1 MPTET
6 FLPVKLSESLLTK
19 LGANAVD
26 AGDKIAA
33 LLAEVESGKV
43 KLQEADTRLAAVKTD
58 NGAFEARLA
67 DVESK
72 VAALAKL
79 DEAAILAK
87 CEEKAEATASKTASA
102 ILAKSGGAPLP
113 AASAPA
119 NDKLGNGVLS
129 REEFGKL
136 SANEQSKFCLSGGRV
151 Q

>member
-6 FLPVKLSESLLTK
+6 FLPVKLSESLLAR

-43 KLQEADTRLAAVKTD
+43 KLQEADTKLAAVKAD

-67 DVESK
+67 DVENK
-72 VAALAKL
+72 LAALAKF

-87 CEEKAEATASKTASA
+87 CEEKAEAKASATASA

-113 AASAPA
+113 AVSAPA

>member
-6 FLPVKLSESLLTK
+6 FLPVKLSESLLTR

-43 KLQEADTRLAAVKTD
+43 KLQEADTKLAAVKTD
-58 NGAFEARLA
+58 NGAFEARLV
-67 DVESK
+67 DVENK

-87 CEEKAEATASKTASA
+87 CEEKAEAKASATASA

-113 AASAPA
+113 AASVPA

-129 REEFGKL
+129 RGEFGKL
-136 SANEQSKFCLSGGRV
+136 SAHEQSKFCLSGGRV